1 MSSVIQDAASSFST
15 YGMSQIL
22 LAYFGVDIGQ
32 IFSMYL
38 LVGALYQ
45 LGQDHCSWL
54 YYYILHVNRATLYT
68 MSLMFIKVLFHVIYR
83 DRRLGR
89 TLHSPDR

>member
-45 LGQDHCSWL
+45 LDQD
-54 YYYILHVNRATLYT
+54 YY
-68 MSLMFIKVLFHVIYR
+68 S
-83 DRRLGR
+83 
-89 TLHSPDR
+89 